1 MNEPLLSVPQLTR
14 RKVLRLGLATSAVAT
29 SGLLVGGSARPTN
42 GHSHRA
48 VRDLERAYGA
58 TVGLHAVNLRTGESL
73 RHRDHERLPILSLF
87 KTLAVAA
94 VLRDR
99 DAHGEFL
106 ARRVRY
112 ESDDVVENSPVTSEN
127 VEGGMTVREL
137 CDAALR
143 YSDNTAGNL
152 LLREI
157 GGPKGLTDFARSIGD
172 RRTRL
177 DRWEPELNSA
187 FPRDRRDTT
196 TAEAI
201 ATSYRRLLLGAELA
215 PADRCLLRG
224 WMLDNQT
231 GGERFRAGL
240 PQGWRL
246 ADKTGAGGYGTL
258 NDVGVAWSPTGTPIL
273 IAALSRKHQAGST
286 ADNALMA
293 ELAALAVGVVR

>member
-1 MNEPLLSVPQLTR
+1 VRLKVSPDAVRSLAAPAIRLLAASWRVRTVHEERWLPLYHARRPHVFLLWHEVLLPLLWQHR
-14 RKVLRLGLATSAVAT
+14 RQGIAIVVSEAREGQYLA
-29 SGLLVGGSARPTN
+29 
-42 GHSHRA
+42 
-48 VRDLERAYGA
+48 
-58 TVGLHAVNLRTGESL
+58 
-73 RHRDHERLPILSLF
+73 
-87 KTLAVAA
+87 
-94 VLRDR
+94 
-99 DAHGEFL
+99 
-106 ARRVRY
+106 
-112 ESDDVVENSPVTSEN
+112 
-127 VEGGMTVREL
+127 
-137 CDAALR
+137 
-143 YSDNTAGNL
+143 
-152 LLREI
+152 
-157 GGPKGLTDFARSIGD
+157 DFARSIGD

-177 DRWEPELNSA
+177 DRWEPELNTA

-201 ATSYRRLLLGAELA
+201 ATSYRRLLLGSALA
-215 PADRCLLRG
+215 PPDRCLLRG

-231 GGERFRAGL
+231 GAERFRAGL